1 MMENN
6 RINLSLKNICKS
18 FKSKE
23 VLRDINLEFNE
34 GDLVCI
40 VGESGIGKTVLL
52 NIINLLEKYDQGTY
66 FINGEDVKKVK
77 SKKIKKYKNKL
88 FGRIFQDFKLIEE
101 FTVFENIEIP
111 LIYSKD
117 KLSYSKRREKI
128 ETFMRK
134 FNVKIDL
141 DSRVKNLSGG
151 EKQRISIIRGLIN
164 DPLIIIA
171 DEFSSALDI
180 ENRDFII
187 KIFTELAKEGKIVIA
202 VSHDITA
209 TEYFDKVIDFHELID
224 SEH

>member
-1 MMENN
+1 MVKY
-6 RINLSLKNICKS
+6 NLKFVNLGKRFSAKTIFS
-18 FKSKE
+18 G
-23 VLRDINLEFNE
+23 VNLEISS

-40 VGESGIGKTVLL
+40 VGESGRGKTVLL
-52 NIINLLEKYDQGTY
+52 NIINLLEKHTEGEYY
-66 FINGEDVKKVK
+66 INDKPVNKLKKRE
-77 SKKIKKYKNKL
+77 IKMYKNKV

>member
-1 MMENN
+1 MVKY
-6 RINLSLKNICKS
+6 NLKFVNLGKS
-18 FKSKE
+18 FSAKTIFSG
-23 VLRDINLEFNE
+23 VNLEISS

-40 VGESGIGKTVLL
+40 VGESGRGKTVLL
-52 NIINLLEKYDQGTY
+52 NIINLLEKHTEGEYY
-66 FINGEDVKKVK
+66 INDKPVNKLKKRE
-77 SKKIKKYKNKL
+77 IKMYKNKV